1 MWHRAEK
8 GVRPPFEDK
17 TSSKVYVRVA
27 KNIEEVHY
35 TDEEGN
41 EQTKFVYDEAF
52 VKKEDYDSF
61 KQLEQQKA
69 DIEFLSMMTGVDL

>member
-17 TSSKVYVRVA
+17 ASSKVYVRVA

>member
-1 MWHRAEK
+1 MWHRSENTI
-8 GVRPPFEDK
+8 RPLIEDK
-17 TSSKVYVRVA
+17 TSSKSYVIVT

-41 EQTKFVYDEAF
+41 EQTKYVYDEAF